1 MNAVGKF
8 LTSAV
13 VRGAL
18 ILLPVYL
25 AVLVLLSVMESLA
38 GVIAPIAA
46 ILPDWV
52 PGDALLSLLIVL
64 LACLVVGAAA
74 RTTAGRVLREW
85 LEQVLFARLPGYRL
99 FRSVT
104 GRLAGEEEGHA
115 WQPALLETD
124 DALVPAFIVEE
135 IDAHR
140 IAVFVPSS
148 PTPFA
153 GQVFILARERVHPVA
168 VSFSQAIQ
176 SVTGWG
182 AGSKALVAAMT
193 PQTGA

>member
-1 MNAVGKF
+1 MNALGKY

-25 AVLVLLSVMESLA
+25 AVVVLLSAMQSLA
-38 GVIAPIAA
+38 GVMAPIAA
-46 ILPDWV
+46 MLPEWV

-74 RTTAGRVLREW
+74 LTAPGRALRER
-85 LEQVLFARLPGYRL
+85 LEHALFARLPGYRL

-104 GRLAGEEEGHA
+104 RRLAGEDEGYA
-115 WQPALLETD
+115 WKPALLETD

-135 IDAHR
+135 IDAQR
-140 IAVFVPSS
+140 VAVFVPSS

-153 GQVFILARERVHPVA
+153 GQVYILARERVHPLEVT
-168 VSFSQAIQ
+168 FKQAIQ
-176 SVTGWG
+176 TVTGWG
-182 AGSKALVAAMT
+182 AGSKALVAAMKD
-193 PQTGA
+193 